1 MKPDLIKEYNLQIG
15 SKVVTS
21 NLIGNISYISQKFFK
36 MFVFKGSQVEEVKLS
51 RSKII
56 GVL

>member
-21 NLIGNISYISQKFFK
+21 KLTGNISQISKKFFK
-36 MFVFKGSQVEEVKLS
+36 MFVFKNNQVEEVKLG